1 MIHAGTVTLMFTDL
15 VNSTELLHRAGDET
29 AQRIFTAHHKLL
41 SDAVAA
47 HGGHEVKWLGD
58 GLMVAFPS
66 AAEAVRC
73 AIAMQQGARR
83 PTAGER
89 LSLRVGLHVGDALE
103 KESDYFGTAVVV
115 ARRLCERA
123 TSGQILCSAL
133 VAGLLAGRN
142 AFDFKELG
150 VKELKGLA
158 TPVAFCEVLYQ
169 SEDPAAMLSHTPFV
183 GRASQVDRLKQKL
196 AEVRAGRGALVML
209 VGEPGIGKTRTL
221 EEFAELARNEH
232 ATVLWGRCYEG
243 EWAPPFGPF
252 SEAIAEYA
260 HSAEPETLKRELGNG
275 GLPLARLVPALRER
289 LPELGEPVPLA
300 PEEERFRLLDAVA
313 QLLIAVSARAP
324 LVLVLDDLH
333 WADRGTIAMIRH
345 VARFV
350 ARNRIMMLGAYRDVE
365 LDRQHPLA
373 EALGALRREAPYERI
388 PLKGLEQREVGEL
401 LATMAEHDVPEALVA
416 AISAET
422 DGNPFFIRE
431 LILHLVEEKKIFRQE
446 GRWTSNLAV
455 AEMGIPEGVRQ
466 VIGRRLSRLSEEA
479 NRLLAAASAFNGSF
493 RFDIAA
499 SVIGLDETQALGA
512 LDEALAAQLLR
523 SAAEAE
529 SYDFTHALIRH
540 TLYAE
545 MNPSRQVR
553 LHRQIAEAMER
564 AWANRVREHAAEV
577 AYHFSRSSAL
587 EGAERGAEYAI
598 AAADNAEAAY
608 AQDEVVSFI
617 RITLDL
623 LPKDDERRPRLVAR
637 MGLALTWSLKL
648 DEALIKVCEAAPLI
662 AAAEGD
668 DAAAAYMAEAA
679 DTMRNAGFTRG
690 SWEVAKQGLRY
701 AHKDDAAALMLTVID
716 IQREQ
721 SEDPNNPGMLVGS
734 TPHFEELRSRFQ
746 NIQVQ
751 PRYLMSARGTL
762 KLPESRQ
769 EALARYPDGEAIL
782 TFFAGEYRRT
792 PPMWENRAAEAE
804 RQGAI
809 ANAILAWATAACC
822 RNGLGELAAA
832 RAAYD
837 RARALAT
844 RLPGPSI
851 QAANLLAAADEICL
865 ARDERWEAS
874 LKALRPDWEQVIENK
889 WFLAVNRAAI
899 ARIYAHLGRVEP
911 ALALLAKAIP
921 AIELVTRGDSNYP
934 RMICDAAAT
943 LWMLG
948 RTDYIEVIERNLR
961 QKVIAPDWRCPMH
974 DARLSLARL
983 CALQGRHDEAAEWF
997 AKSRAVLE
1005 EQGQRPL
1012 LAIADFDEA
1021 WMYIRRNAP
1030 GDKERAR
1037 PLLDAAM
1044 AQFKSIGMTGW
1055 LRRAEG
1061 LALGA
1066 N

>member
-1 MIHAGTVTLMFTDL
+1 MA
-15 VNSTELLHRAGDET
+15 LHRT
-29 AQRIFTAHHKLL
+29 HHKLL

-66 AAEAVRC
+66 AADAVRC
-73 AIAMQQGARR
+73 AIAMQRSARR
-83 PTAGER
+83 PVADVRLGIRAGLHAGEA
-89 LSLRVGLHVGDALE
+89 LRDEA
-103 KESDYFGTAVVV
+103 DYFGTAVVV
-115 ARRLCERA
+115 ARRLCETA
-123 TSGQILCSAL
+123 AAGQILASTM
-133 VAGLLAGRN
+133 VSGLLAGRQS
-142 AFDFKELG
+142 FSFRDHG
-150 VKELKGLA
+150 TVELKGLGPFA
-158 TPVAFCEVLYQ
+158 ASEVVYERDDSSVLLQ
-169 SEDPAAMLSHTPFV
+169 HTPFV
-183 GRASQVDRLKQKL
+183 GRAGQVERLKQKL
-196 AEVRAGRGALVML
+196 SEVRAGHGALVML

-221 EEFAELARNEH
+221 EEFADFARNEH

-260 HSAEPETLKRELGNG
+260 HSAEPEMIKRELGNG
-275 GLPLARLVPALRER
+275 GPPLARLVPALRER
-289 LPELGEPVPLA
+289 LPELAEPVPLP

-324 LVLVLDDLH
+324 LILVLDDLH

-401 LATMAEHDVPEALVA
+401 LATMAEQDVPEALVA

-431 LILHLVEEKKIFRQE
+431 LILHLVEEKKIFRQD

-455 AEMGIPEGVRQ
+455 AEMGIPEGIRE

-479 NRLLAAASAFNGSF
+479 NRLLTAASAFNGSF

-523 SAAEAE
+523 SAAETE

-545 MNPSRQVR
+545 MSPSRQVR

-564 AWANRVREHAAEV
+564 AWANRVKEHAAEV
-577 AYHFSRSSAL
+577 ACHFSRSAAL
-587 EGAERGAEYAI
+587 EGSERGAEYAI

-617 RITLDL
+617 RITLEL
-623 LPKDDERRPRLVAR
+623 LPKDDARRPRLIAR
-637 MGLALTWSLKL
+637 MGLALTWSLKF

-679 DTMRNAGFTRG
+679 DTMFNAGFMRG

-701 AHKDDAAALMLTVID
+701 AHKDDAAALTLTAID
-716 IQREQ
+716 IHREQ
-721 SEDPNNPGMLVGS
+721 SEDPDNPGIFVHT
-734 TPHFEELRSRFQ
+734 TPRVQELLSRSR
-746 NIQVQ
+746 NVQVQ
-751 PRYLMSARGTL
+751 PRYLLSFRFAGRF
-762 KLPESRQ
+762 PESRQ
-769 EALARYPDGEAIL
+769 EALARYPDVEGIL
-782 TFFAGEYRRT
+782 TFSAGEYRRSL
-792 PPMWENRAAEAE
+792 PMWENKAAEAE

-809 ANAILAWATAACC
+809 ANAILGWAEAARCP
-822 RNGLGELAAA
+822 NALGELAPA
-832 RAAYD
+832 RAASD
-837 RARALAT
+837 RAWALAT
-844 RLPGPSI
+844 RLPGPSV
-851 QAANLLAAADEICL
+851 QVANLVAAGDEICL

-874 LKALRPDWEQVIENK
+874 LKALRPDWDQVIENK
-889 WFLAVNRAAI
+889 IFLAVNRAAI
-899 ARIYAHLGRVEP
+899 ARIHAHLGRVEP

-921 AIELVTRGDSNYP
+921 AIERVTRGGDNDT

-943 LWMLG
+943 LWMLA

-961 QKVIAPDWRCPMH
+961 QKVLAPDWRYPMF

-983 CALQGRHDEAAEWF
+983 CALQGRYDEAAEWF
-997 AKSRAVLE
+997 AKSRAVLQ
-1005 EQGQRPL
+1005 EQGARPL

-1037 PLLDAAM
+1037 RLLDAAI

-1061 LALGA
+1061 LSLGA